1 MTTATPSASK
11 RKPLLIIAALV
22 FILIGVAYAIWWA
35 IFAAN
40 YESTDDAYVHGNLV
54 QVTSQIPGTVIGI
67 GADDR
72 SEEHTSEL
80 QSLMRI
86 SYAVYCLKKKKQYT
100 ELQHNKD
107 DRIRCEIM

>member
-54 QVTSQIPGTVIGI
+54 QVTSQIPGNVNGN
-67 GADDR
+67 GADDRQTVRKGR

-80 QSLMRI
+80 QSPMCY
-86 SYAVYCLKKKKQYT
+86 SYAVICLKKK
-100 ELQHNKD
+100 
-107 DRIRCEIM
+107 

>member
-54 QVTSQIPGTVIGI
+54 QVTSQIPGPVIGI
-67 GADDR
+67 GADDTQTVR
-72 SEEHTSEL
+72 KGSLLVEL
-80 QSLMRI
+80 APSDTRPPCQPSCRLYF
-86 SYAVYCLKKKKQYT
+86 SK
-100 ELQHNKD
+100 
-107 DRIRCEIM
+107 